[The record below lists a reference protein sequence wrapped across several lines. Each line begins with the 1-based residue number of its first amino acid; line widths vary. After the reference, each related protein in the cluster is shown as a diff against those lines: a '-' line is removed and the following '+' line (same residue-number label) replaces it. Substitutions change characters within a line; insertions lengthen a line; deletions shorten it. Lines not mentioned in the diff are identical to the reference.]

1 MKDGFSN
8 AIYGVI
14 GFNDDQHF
22 KTRQKM
28 GSSDYDT
35 FRSDMLSSEILV
47 NISIRFMQLM
57 PHHSIYMNYS
67 ML

>member
-22 KTRQKM
+22 KVRQKI
-28 GSSDYDT
+28 GSADYAT
-35 FRSDMLSSEILV
+35 FRSQMLSSEMLV
-47 NISIRFMQLM
+47 NIS
-57 PHHSIYMNYS
+57 N
-67 ML
+67 